1 MERFPWLLLFDRKVF
16 FIIGLASFL
25 AVLTCIS
32 FFIFRST
39 PGRISASTVQEKRWP
54 LAQDISAIEQ
64 MQLFGIKE
72 APVIKTNDNNNIGV
86 CRATETDAFY
96 LTVPKADSGASV
108 RALVL
113 STQKQ
118 FSVAVI
124 DIAGQQQLFSQGD
137 TLTNSGEEITRILS
151 DRVIIRKDGHCTAL
165 MFVE

>member
-1 MERFPWLLLFDRKVF
+1 MERFPWLLLFDKKAF

-25 AVLTCIS
+25 AVLMCTS
-32 FFIFRST
+32 LLIFSSA
-39 PGRISASTVQEKRWP
+39 PGNISASTAQEKRWP
-54 LAQDISAIEQ
+54 LAQDISEIEQ

-72 APVIKTNDNNNIGV
+72 APVVETNDNNKIGA
-86 CRATETDAFY
+86 CRATEPDAFY

-118 FSVAVI
+118 LSVAVI

-137 TLTNSGEEITRILS
+137 TLTNSGGEIAKILS